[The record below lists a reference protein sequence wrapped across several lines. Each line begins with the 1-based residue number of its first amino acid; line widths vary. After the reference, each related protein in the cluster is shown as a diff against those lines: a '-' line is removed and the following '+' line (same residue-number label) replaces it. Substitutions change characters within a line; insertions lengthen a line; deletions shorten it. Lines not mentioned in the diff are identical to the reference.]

1 MNKLNED
8 ELSPIVVDLSAA
20 REQKVDESFLRM
32 FGSSIQLILK
42 SMFGGAPVNLRVR
55 GNKSEIS
62 AFAKLLGRERKYMEA
77 FNKHGLG
84 AKETYRSKYS
94 LDTAVRQFERRTN
107 LKWPF
112 K

>member
-1 MNKLNED
+1 MNSLNED
-8 ELSPIVVDLSAA
+8 ELSPIIINLSAA
-20 REQKVDESFLRM
+20 REGKMDESFLRM

-42 SMFGGAPVNLRVR
+42 SMFGGPPVNLRVK
-55 GNKSEIS
+55 GNKSEVS
-62 AFAKLLGRERKYMEA
+62 SFTKLLGRERKYMEA

-84 AKETYRSKYS
+84 AEQTYRSKYS
-94 LDTAVRQFERRTN
+94 LDTAVRQFERQTG